1 MVPSSREAV
10 GKLMG
15 HSSPCHLRTDCPS
28 SGIAGRTP
36 CCLGMDA
43 GWWLAGAAAVVAD
56 GAG

>member
-1 MVPSSREAV
+1 MVPSGTEAA

-15 HSSPCHLRTDCPS
+15 RSSPCHLRADCPS
-28 SGIAGRTP
+28 SGVAGRTP

-43 GWWLAGAAAVVAD
+43 GWRLAGAAAVA